1 MPYSQHCNTLVFKLV
16 KSANCGDNRKHTTKL
31 IANSNDCYPI
41 PSGHTHI
48 IIIGDVNI

>member
-1 MPYSQHCNTLVFKLV
+1 MPYSQHSNTLVFKLV
-16 KSANCGDNRKHTTKL
+16 KAANCGDNRKHTIKL
-31 IANSNDCYPI
+31 IANNNDCYSI